1 MPLATSSSF
10 RGSRDPSD
18 TPLRFWVVFSLWNG
32 ASLAMICVSIY
43 SSPTLRPES
52 SSRAKKKKKKL
63 ERDAFLSFLAC
74 VKVMLEKE
82 FWSIFRV
89 AERH

>member
-52 SSRAKKKKKKL
+52 SSRAKKKKKKIGA
-63 ERDAFLSFLAC
+63 RC
-74 VKVMLEKE
+74 
-82 FWSIFRV
+82 IFVILGMCQSHVGKRILV
-89 AERH
+89 NF